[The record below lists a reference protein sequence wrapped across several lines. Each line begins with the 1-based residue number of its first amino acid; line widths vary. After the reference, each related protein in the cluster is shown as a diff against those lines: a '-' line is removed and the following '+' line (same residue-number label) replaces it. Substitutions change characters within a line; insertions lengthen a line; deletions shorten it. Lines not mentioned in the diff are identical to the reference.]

1 MRPSNPRLLTLLP
14 AVAFLALAACGE
26 EQVAQE
32 PEQSPPPAAEAPAN
46 GTGTEQSPAPEDS
59 TSSEQAPAAMTENLP
74 RTQSAP
80 PTPSEIFEEGAD
92 ALGDIDETVHSVLAD
107 APFEA
112 GRFEA
117 EGFRLEVDEEGDFQL
132 EILEDERVL
141 HGDLRVYGDM
151 FTMSNISEETDPGE
165 FPMTCRVVSA
175 PEGFGLEA
183 DGPSSNLLDGL
194 VFARVTE

>member
-92 ALGDIDETVHSVLAD
+92 ALGDIDENSAFRPRGCPLRGGPVRGGGL
-107 APFEA
+107 PA
-112 GRFEA
+112 GGR
-117 EGFRLEVDEEGDFQL
+117 
-132 EILEDERVL
+132 
-141 HGDLRVYGDM
+141 
-151 FTMSNISEETDPGE
+151 
-165 FPMTCRVVSA
+165 
-175 PEGFGLEA
+175 
-183 DGPSSNLLDGL
+183 
-194 VFARVTE
+194 